1 MNELQNEKL
10 SALMDGELDELNLGQ
25 IARDESA
32 RATWHRYHLV
42 SDVLHKRQLMP
53 ANLDFSAKISE
64 LIKNEPAILAPIS
77 RTRPAYLKQA
87 AGFAVAA
94 SVAALAILG
103 VQLYQNDIA
112 SPNQVE
118 VAEVQPS
125 QPVRELVVAAPQPL
139 PQQPVSQNNATVRP
153 VQMEIQSNAKI
164 SRYIIQHNE
173 YQSNVGMQGVMPH
186 VRLVTIDA
194 NNE

>member
-1 MNELQNEKL
+1 MNEQQNEKL
-10 SALMDGELDELNLGQ
+10 SALMDGELDELNLNQ

-32 RATWHRYHLV
+32 KATWHRYHLI
-42 SDVLHKRQLMP
+42 SDVLHQRQLLP
-53 ANLDFSAKISE
+53 VNLDLSAKISE
-64 LIKNEPAILAPIS
+64 MIKNEPAILAPV
-77 RTRPAYLKQA
+77 TKTTPHYLKPA

-103 VQLYQNDIA
+103 VQLYQSDVA
-112 SPNQVE
+112 GPSQVP
-118 VAEVQPS
+118 VAEVQIQ
-125 QPVRELVVAAPQPL
+125 QPVRELLVVAPQPL
-139 PQQPVSQNNATVRP
+139 PQPASQNNASVRP

-164 SRYIIQHNE
+164 SRYIMQHNE

-186 VRLVTIDA
+186 VRLVTIET

>member
-1 MNELQNEKL
+1 MNQLQNEKL
-10 SALMDGELDELNLGQ
+10 SALMDGELDELNLSQ
-25 IARDESA
+25 IARDDSS
-32 RATWHRYHLV
+32 RATWHRYHLI
-42 SDVLHKRQLMP
+42 SDVLHQRQLMP
-53 ANLDFSAKISE
+53 ANLDLSAKISE
-64 LIKNEPAILAPIS
+64 LIKNEPAILAPIT
-77 RTRPAYLKQA
+77 RTRPAYLKPA

-103 VQLYQNDIA
+103 VQLYQNDIT

-118 VAEVQPS
+118 VAEIQSP
-125 QPVRELVVAAPQPL
+125 QTVREVIVAAPQPL
-139 PQQPVSQNNATVRP
+139 LQPASQNNATVRP

-164 SRYIIQHNE
+164 SRYIMQHNE